1 MVSLLEHEK
10 QADGSMGAVVS
21 SKQVQD
27 AHTASGIEWTAV
39 KVKIQQQD
47 RNSSVLGQD
56 ASRARHARTVLD
68 YLSQPPSP
76 QKQSKPS
83 GHIKNKQS

>member
-1 MVSLLEHEK
+1 MVSLLEHER

-47 RNSSVLGQD
+47 RNSSVLG
-56 ASRARHARTVLD
+56 
-68 YLSQPPSP
+68 
-76 QKQSKPS
+76 
-83 GHIKNKQS
+83 